1 MSISVYNLEDFNSI
15 KNKGFEYHLDSSVL
29 DIIQTISKQV
39 GSPEY
44 IKTPNFVKSKRII
57 NDENW
62 EKIIIKK
69 PINTTKTKQEIYIDS
84 IRININKITSK
95 TYDNIILKIIN
106 DIENIEN
113 IENDENN
120 SDCDNRDLFNKIGEI
135 IFVIASTNIFYSNIY
150 AKLYKDLMLK
160 FSFMNYILNDNF
172 EKFSDMYKN
181 IEYCDANIDYDKY
194 CEINKNN
201 DKRRAL
207 CMFYVNLM
215 KLQVI
220 TKESIIKL
228 ILGVQNNV
236 NDRVNIETNKPF
248 IDELSE
254 LIFILV
260 TNSKCELSDQ
270 KQWDEISSNIKSI
283 SKMKQSINVGLTNK
297 SIFKH
302 MDILDLIS

>member
-1 MSISVYNLEDFNSI
+1 MSIFVYNLEDFNSI
-15 KNKGFEYHLDSSVL
+15 KNKGFEYNLDSSIL
-29 DIIQTISKQV
+29 DIIQTISNQV

-44 IKTPNFVKSKRII
+44 IKTPNFVKSKKII

-69 PINTTKTKQEIYIDS
+69 PINTTKTKQELCIES

-113 IENDENN
+113 DEIN
-120 SDCDNRDLFNKIGEI
+120 SDCDNRALFNKIGEI

-150 AKLYKDLMLK
+150 AKLYNDLMVK
-160 FSFMNYILNDNF
+160 FSFMNYILNENF

-181 IEYCDANIDYDKY
+181 IEYCDSNIDYDKY

-228 ILGVQNNV
+228 ILDIQNNV
-236 NDRVNIETNKPF
+236 NDRINIETNKPF

-260 TNSKCELSDQ
+260 TNSKSELSDQ
-270 KQWDEISSNIKSI
+270 KQWDEISGNITSI
-283 SKMKQSINVGLTNK
+283 CKMEQSINVGLTNK

-302 MDILDLIS
+302 MDISDIISKN